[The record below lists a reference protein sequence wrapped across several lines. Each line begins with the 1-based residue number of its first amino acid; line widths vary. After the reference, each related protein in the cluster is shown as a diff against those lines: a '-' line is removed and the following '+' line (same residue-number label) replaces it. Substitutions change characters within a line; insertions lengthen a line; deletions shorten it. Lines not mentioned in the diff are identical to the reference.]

1 MKRLNGENL
10 PLLLI
15 LGLAIVGENTTVSIA
30 VLILMLIK
38 LLGLGTGLPYIQN
51 HGLNLGIIVLTVG
64 ILAPVAQGNIGI
76 KDMLTAFKA
85 STGLIS
91 VTVGVFVS
99 WMAGRGVPFMQGTPE
114 AVTSLIIG
122 TIIGV
127 CFFHGLA
134 IGPLI
139 AGGLVLLIVSL
150 LQQFPS

>member
-1 MKRLNGENL
+1 MNGENL

-15 LGLAIVGENTTVSIA
+15 LVLAIIGENTTVSIA
-30 VLILMLIK
+30 VLLLLLIK
-38 LLGLGTGLPYIQN
+38 LLGLGTWLPSIQN
-51 HGLNLGIIVLTVG
+51 HGLNLGIIILTIG

-76 KDMLTAFKA
+76 RDMLAAFKG
-85 STGLIS
+85 STGIIS
-91 VTVGVFVS
+91 VLVGIFVS

-139 AGGLVLLIVSL
+139 AGGLVSLIVSL
-150 LQQFPS
+150 VKQIPS